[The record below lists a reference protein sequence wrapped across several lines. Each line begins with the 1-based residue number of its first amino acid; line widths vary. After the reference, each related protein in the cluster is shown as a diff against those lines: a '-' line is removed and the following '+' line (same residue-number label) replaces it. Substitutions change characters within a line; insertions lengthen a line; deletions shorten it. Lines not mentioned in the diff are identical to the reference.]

1 MNQKVTSSPNIP
13 QGEPK
18 TQTSL
23 SLVEGIGKTYIIAYK
38 EQTDLLESV
47 LKQEDLDCQVMRQK
61 HLPEYQGYSPSYLCL
76 LNHKSAWEIAK
87 NENKPTLIVEAD
99 FVPVIGMGKLP
110 FPFDIYQS
118 NVGICWLYTC
128 APQLYSVTPDGFGE
142 GFSTSMVA
150 YIVTPKAAE
159 CLLELEAQ
167 KRENPGPKSYSSWDS
182 EIDNF
187 LRKYEFKNYIA
198 FRNYGE
204 HGGRPNLEHHNRGL
218 SRVHRADVLYG
229 KLAFLPLYA
238 EDGNRSF
245 QLLSARF
252 QARVKGIVRLA
263 VGKFLRIHVVN
274 GSSYP
279 RRLISFA
286 LRRQLTPRL

>member
-1 MNQKVTSSPNIP
+1 MNQNGTSSPNIP
-13 QGEPK
+13 QGESK
-18 TQTSL
+18 NHTSL
-23 SLVEGIGKTYIIAYK
+23 SLVEGIGKTFIIAYK

-47 LKQEDLDCQVMRQK
+47 LKQQGLDCQVMRQQHQPK
-61 HLPEYQGYSPSYLCL
+61 YKDYSPSYLCL
-76 LNHKSAWEIAK
+76 LNHRSAWEIAK
-87 NENKPTLIVEAD
+87 KENKPTLIVEAD

-110 FPFDIYQS
+110 FPFNIHQS

-128 APQLYSVTPDGFGE
+128 APQLYSVTPEGFGE
-142 GFSTSMVA
+142 GYSTSMVA

-159 CLLELEAQ
+159 RLLELEAQ

-182 EIDNF
+182 DIDSF
-187 LRKYEFKNYIA
+187 LRKYEFKNYIV

-204 HGGRPNLEHHNRGL
+204 HGGRPNPEHHNRGL
-218 SRVHRADVLYG
+218 SKVHRADVLYG

-238 EDGNRSF
+238 EDSNPSL

-252 QARVKGIVRLA
+252 HARVKGIVRLA
-263 VGKFLRIHVVN
+263 MGKFLRVHVVN

-279 RRLISFA
+279 RKLISFA
-286 LRRQLTPRL
+286 LRRQLTLRL